1 VTQPA
6 APSRTLPALTW
17 AVLVA
22 CVTGNTV
29 ASFAGAP
36 TAVYVVLGLVTALC
50 VAALTAVHLR
60 ARR

>member
-1 VTQPA
+1 MTHPA

-29 ASFAGAP
+29 ASLAGAP
-36 TAVYVVLGLVTALC
+36 TAVYVGLGVVTALC
-50 VAALTAVHLR
+50 VAALTALHLR
-60 ARR
+60 TRR

>member
-1 VTQPA
+1 MTQPA

-22 CVTGNTV
+22 CVMGNTV
-29 ASFAGAP
+29 ASLAGAP
-36 TAVYVVLGLVTALC
+36 LAVYLALGAGTAVC

-60 ARR
+60 TRR